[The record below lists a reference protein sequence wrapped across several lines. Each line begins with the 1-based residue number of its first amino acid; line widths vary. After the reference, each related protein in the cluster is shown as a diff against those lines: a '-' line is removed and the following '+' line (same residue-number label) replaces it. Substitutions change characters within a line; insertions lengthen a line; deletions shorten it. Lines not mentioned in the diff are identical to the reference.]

1 MRLSLPTCADC
12 EHYREFYGEH
22 PKRGECYG
30 NLPQIFESGSHTTRE
45 IAAPKVR
52 ASRPA
57 CFAFKALPE
66 GTDTIEKGKQTY
78 FTPTFTRGEMLPD
91 EWRALADQTLGEVH
105 EKLTSI
111 DNALHSRIAGM
122 KGGAAAVVDD
132 TAQPS
137 PSDDI
142 QYPDEEVD
150 PKDIP
155 F

>member
-1 MRLSLPTCADC
+1 MSTILPTCAGC

-66 GTDTIEKGKQTY
+66 GTDTIEKGKQTPE
-78 FTPTFTRGEMLPD
+78 TVGDAVKLKHAEAANGATTVPPVTV
-91 EWRALADQTLGEVH
+91 LAGKRL
-105 EKLTSI
+105 K
-111 DNALHSRIAGM
+111 
-122 KGGAAAVVDD
+122 K
-132 TAQPS
+132 
-137 PSDDI
+137 
-142 QYPDEEVD
+142 
-150 PKDIP
+150 
-155 F
+155 

>member
-1 MRLSLPTCADC
+1 MSTILPTCAGC

-66 GTDTIEKGKQTY
+66 GTDTIEKGKQTPE
-78 FTPTFTRGEMLPD
+78 TVGDAVKLKHAEAANGATTVPPVTVPPAKRGK
-91 EWRALADQTLGEVH
+91 R
-105 EKLTSI
+105 
-111 DNALHSRIAGM
+111 
-122 KGGAAAVVDD
+122 
-132 TAQPS
+132 
-137 PSDDI
+137 
-142 QYPDEEVD
+142 
-150 PKDIP
+150 
-155 F
+155 